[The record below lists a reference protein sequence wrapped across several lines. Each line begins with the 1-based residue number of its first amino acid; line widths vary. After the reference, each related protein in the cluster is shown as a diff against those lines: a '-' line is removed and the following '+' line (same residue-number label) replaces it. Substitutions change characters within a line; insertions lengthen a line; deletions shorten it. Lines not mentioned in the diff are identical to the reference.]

1 MHWILSITKS
11 IKCSYY
17 RPLCKMLE
25 NDLRPTT
32 YDVFKEWLSWNSFSL
47 NFVFLCF
54 KIVVKHLETWGSTHK
69 TRWKYFDPKG
79 ILKYKIYV
87 DTMIHLYSRLKS
99 FLEKELTM
107 AKWSISYAGKAAGK
121 RTTLGNQW
129 RIWRAAN
136 LWLNT
141 LTKHVLLL
149 QGERPRH
156 QRWTFYMFL

>member
-25 NDLRPTT
+25 NDLRPPM
-32 YDVFKEWLSWNSFSL
+32 YFKNDKVEIPLVWI
-47 NFVFLCF
+47 FVFLCF
-54 KIVVKHLETWGSTHK
+54 KIVVEHLETWGSTHK
-69 TRWKYFDPKG
+69 TSWKYFDPKS

-87 DTMIHLYSRLKS
+87 HTMIHLYSRLKS

-121 RTTLGNQW
+121 RTTHGNQW

-156 QRWTFYMFL
+156 QR